1 MSIQV
6 KTINNILIALLMVS
20 VFGLFALYLNYIQQN
35 EQIERLQSQLIE
47 KEHQILISNEAL
59 SYT

>member
-20 VFGLFALYLNYIQQN
+20 VLVYSHCTSITYSRMN
-35 EQIERLQSQLIE
+35 RLKGCKVS
-47 KEHQILISNEAL
+47 
-59 SYT
+59 